1 MTLLPLCALRGN
13 RRWIIRFLPFLVLVA
28 AQMLFGHDTE
38 RYLILAFPAFL
49 IFALNGL
56 ERLSERFRVPAWS
69 WTLVPLI
76 LIAFELTL
84 REPYFLPLRYHAL
97 ALALALA
104 LIGATAR
111 LLPQQPARAA
121 VSRAREAAL

>member
-1 MTLLPLCALRGN
+1 MTLLPWFALRAN
-13 RRWIIRFLPFLVLVA
+13 LLWFVRFLPFLVLVT
-28 AQMLFGHDTE
+28 AQMLYGHDTE

-56 ERLSERFRVPAWS
+56 ERLSARFRVPAWS
-69 WTLVPLI
+69 WTLVPLV

-104 LIGATAR
+104 LIGAITR
-111 LLPQQPARAA
+111 LVPQQPAQTAL
-121 VSRAREAAL
+121 SRARGAAL